1 MPTAILLLLA
11 SSFFFINSESNPN
24 SEEEIDLLEISFEE
38 PSKRITFLEE
48 IIQKKKT
55 PNIDGAKILLAKSYI
70 ETKEYE
76 KAINILSQEELKK
89 SPISEYSTFYL
100 IEALTKRGNKDFPLE
115 LYQYLLTFEKE
126 PSFKKEALS
135 SLANYY
141 HEKEDYNNAFKYF
154 KELIK
159 IEENSENIA
168 KIFEASLKSNNE
180 EASFYG
186 KRLLIDYPLNS
197 TSAEIFK
204 KYSLFFDNLKKSL
217 TGEEKLKR
225 LFNLEEGDGFFSF
238 EKEYPELIP
247 FLNKEEKIYFDSNL
261 LYIQKR
267 YKEAILKLFEIG
279 ENSPLFGR
287 SIEKSLKIPYQSISL
302 YHEIEKRIHKVNDS
316 EKKSKFL
323 STLFQKYRKLNSEH
337 DTVRVAIE
345 LLRFSNDE
353 ASEYLYKKA
362 YDLIRVNRKKEAK
375 EIFLIMK
382 NNLPPSSDYQQ
393 AASFSLYKLSLVPE
407 TEKESIKRNLLSNSK
422 YGYYGYTLRGFKFP
436 EKRAMPQI
444 TLPYIKDFSSSRI
457 VKASKLIESGLS
469 EEAIRELEL
478 LLKEDDRGEYLY
490 YYALISSKGKAY
502 PKSIRALRKL
512 FPYAFTEEGDKL
524 PDDVYKLLYPL
535 PYFKEFR
542 KISQENQIPILLL
555 YSIARQ
561 ESLFDRKAISR
572 SDARGIIQLL
582 PSTARHT
589 AKIFNIDFKNIEELF
604 DVETNLKI
612 GTKYFLHL
620 YQNFNK
626 NIVYALA
633 GYNAGPNR
641 VKEWKQNSFT
651 NDEEIFIESIPFKE
665 TRSYVKRILN
675 NYYEYQRLYP
685 ELIE

>member
-1 MPTAILLLLA
+1 MA

-55 PNIDGAKILLAKSYI
+55 PNLDGAKILLAKSYI

-76 KAINILSQEELKK
+76 KAIKILSQEELKK